1 MIVDRSLQLLKFS
14 TAIFQKMQLPSPP
27 QCSTS
32 SGNTRQKP
40 QGWERWVFSVHKELK
55 EDSSTFQR
63 KRQIT
68 FLCKKRKRV
77 CLKSFSGIYG
87 EVKGKSLGWGLGLKP
102 KHTRVFIVSSL
113 CRLGEGE
120 VGIGAWKVGS
130 RRKKKPSEGIYSFPF
145 SHSPV
150 SQNSRYGEK
159 TDLRKRDREAG
170 GKWEKLSTTGRR
182 GLVLVLEMRAFLYK
196 ITDLHNTLLTWLR
209 N

>member
-1 MIVDRSLQLLKFS
+1 MIVDPSLQLLKFS

-87 EVKGKSLGWGLGLKP
+87 EVKGRSLGWGPGVKAKTHRSIYIFLTLFVGRGRSRNWCLEGGEQEEKEAKRGHLFFSFFP
-102 KHTRVFIVSSL
+102 LPSFTELAFHRTR
-113 CRLGEGE
+113 GM
-120 VGIGAWKVGS
+120 A
-130 RRKKKPSEGIYSFPF
+130 RR
-145 SHSPV
+145 
-150 SQNSRYGEK
+150 Q
-159 TDLRKRDREAG
+159 T
-170 GKWEKLSTTGRR
+170 
-182 GLVLVLEMRAFLYK
+182 
-196 ITDLHNTLLTWLR
+196 
-209 N
+209 

>member
-1 MIVDRSLQLLKFS
+1 MIVDPSLQPLKFS

-27 QCSTS
+27 QRSTS

-40 QGWERWVFSVHKELK
+40 QGWEKWVFSVHKELK

-68 FLCKKRKRV
+68 FFCKKRKRV
-77 CLKSFSGIYG
+77 CLKRFSGIHG
-87 EVKGKSLGWGLGLKP
+87 EVKGRSLGWGPGVKAKTQEYLYFP
-102 KHTRVFIVSSL
+102 YFV

-130 RRKKKPSEGIYSFPF
+130 RRKKKPSEGIYSFLF

-150 SQNSRYGEK
+150 SQNSPSTECEVWRE
-159 TDLRKRDREAG
+159 DRPEQKRQRQG
-170 GKWEKLSTTGRR
+170 VSW
-182 GLVLVLEMRAFLYK
+182 
-196 ITDLHNTLLTWLR
+196 R
-209 N
+209 NYQQQEEESLF